1 MHGLITRRDFL
12 ERTAAAAAAAAV
24 VSSSRGLAAQSSS
37 GHMFISLN
45 GAVAPR
51 VGPWPAKA
59 ELAAKIGY
67 GGVDWDFAPAKEAGV
82 DATKAL
88 FDRLKIVPTIT
99 NLPMRGPFGGEEDAF
114 DAQLAQLEED
124 AAFSAAIGCHKW
136 MTTLS
141 PASPL
146 PKEQQRELVVGRLK
160 KISAALA
167 KSDVRLG
174 LEFLGPLYMREG
186 GPGGAPRGGGPRGVP
201 GAAPAA
207 PAGGEGNGREGGRR
221 GGGRRGGG
229 GPRIPFIWTLPETV
243 ALGKDG
249 GENIGVILD
258 VWHWHHSEGTIAD
271 ITSTDKARIVHVHIS
286 DAKPMPPEEV
296 RDNMRLMPGEGS
308 IDLVGFLQALQKI
321 GYTDG
326 VSPEPLGRIPPD
338 MSAEEAAKLGYDTT
352 MAVMKK
358 AGVI

>member
-1 MHGLITRRDFL
+1 MHGILTRRDFL
-12 ERTAAAAAAAAV
+12 ERTAGAAAAAAIL
-24 VSSSRGLAAQSSS
+24 SGQRLAAQGSS

-59 ELAAKIGY
+59 ELAAKVGY
-67 GGVDWDFAPAKEAGV
+67 GGVDWDLGPAKQAGV

-99 NLPMRGPFGGEEDAF
+99 NLPMRNTFGGDEAAF
-114 DAQLAQLEED
+114 DAQLEQLAED

-141 PASPL
+141 PQSPL
-146 PKEQQRELVVGRLK
+146 PKEQQRALVVGRLK
-160 KISAALA
+160 KISAVLA
-167 KSDVRLG
+167 KSDLRLG
-174 LEFLGPLYMREG
+174 LEFLGPLYMRE
-186 GPGGAPRGGGPRGVP
+186 PR
-201 GAAPAA
+201 PAA
-207 PAGGEGNGREGGRR
+207 PAGTGRQ
-221 GGGRRGGG
+221 GGRRGGG

-249 GENIGVILD
+249 GDNIGVILD
-258 VWHWHHSEGTIAD
+258 VWHWHHSEGTLAD

-338 MSAEEAAKLGYDTT
+338 MSAEDAATLGLETT
-352 MAVMKK
+352 TAVMKK

>member
-1 MHGLITRRDFL
+1 MHGRLTRRDFL
-12 ERTAAAAAAAAV
+12 ERTAGAAAAAAV
-24 VSSSRGLAAQSSS
+24 LSGRGLAAQGSSD
-37 GHMFISLN
+37 HMFISLN

-59 ELAAKIGY
+59 ELAAKVGY

-82 DATKAL
+82 KATTVL
-88 FDRLKIVPTIT
+88 FDRLKIVPTIA
-99 NLPMRGPFGGEEDAF
+99 NLPMRSAFGGDEDAF
-114 DAQLAQLEED
+114 DAQLDQLAED
-124 AAFSAAIGCHKW
+124 AAFSAAIGCRKW
-136 MTTLS
+136 MQTLS
-141 PASPL
+141 PASAL
-146 PKEQQRELVVGRLK
+146 PKDEQRALVVGRLK

-167 KSDVRLG
+167 PSGVRLG
-174 LEFLGPLYMREG
+174 LEFLGPLYMRQ
-186 GPGGAPRGGGPRGVP
+186 PRPP
-201 GAAPAA
+201 A
-207 PAGGEGNGREGGRR
+207 PAGAGRQGGRR
-221 GGGRRGGG
+221 GGGNA

-243 ALGKDG
+243 ALAKDG
-249 GENIGVILD
+249 GDNIGAILD

-271 ITSTDKARIVHVHIS
+271 ITSTDKARIVHVHLS

-308 IDLVGFLQALQKI
+308 IDLVGFLRALKQI

-338 MSAEEAAKLGYDTT
+338 MSAEDAATLGLETT
-352 MAVMKK
+352 TAVMKK